1 MKKKSFLI
9 STLGLIGLL
18 ASCNTVVNN
27 TTTST
32 NSGSNTGSSNN
43 SNVSETNVSNDFT
56 ATQEFNVTTASGLA
70 PVVNINSIDTSVL
83 TTENSGSVY
92 EVNADN
98 VISETLYNGLDITA
112 AKNSTINLTLNNATI
127 YQNSETGKALWNDNK
142 GLTLNLIIPDGTTS
156 YIYNNFDDTNAVH
169 IKGNLNIT
177 GGGTLVVISGSKS
190 AIKVSKKI
198 TVTNTTLSLQAANYG
213 ISCEEVELTNANV
226 TIPYAGK
233 DGIRASVENE
243 DVSTAPTFDDT
254 IGYVKLVDTNYS
266 ATVEGDGIQANTSLY
281 ISGGSINIQ
290 TQGTFVSYSAD
301 NIEQYE
307 LTNDDFKWSKSGNS
321 YKKISSDEIGTNY
334 SRYLALVQSSKGL
347 KVGALK
353 YTLTDSTEEKEVA
366 TTSYNLTIT
375 NDAVVNITSTDSG
388 IKVDYG
394 DALINSNAVVTINAG
409 NKGVAAKHNFTIED
423 EAILTVTNSYEGVE
437 AALLNFNGG
446 TSIISASDD
455 GLNAST
461 DYTTNDYKTLAIY
474 VNSGLLKVNAQGDG
488 LDSNGTIYFNGGL
501 TLITGP
507 TSGGNQAIDSD
518 SKAYFNGGEVLSI
531 GSSGMASTKEY
542 SSSNSTCV
550 FGLYQSYSSNTTI
563 SILDSDGNVLI
574 SVVAPT
580 SFGELVYSSSS
591 LKLNSTYTVVIGSTN
606 QTITLTS
613 QVTSS
618 GNSNI
623 GFGPGNDGG
632 HGDNPGMIGRR

>member
-43 SNVSETNVSNDFT
+43 SNVSETSVSNDFT

-112 AKNSTINLTLNNATI
+112 VKNSTINLTLNNATI

-142 GLTLNLIIPDGTTS
+142 
-156 YIYNNFDDTNAVH
+156 
-169 IKGNLNIT
+169 
-177 GGGTLVVISGSKS
+177 
-190 AIKVSKKI
+190 
-198 TVTNTTLSLQAANYG
+198 
-213 ISCEEVELTNANV
+213 
-226 TIPYAGK
+226 
-233 DGIRASVENE
+233 
-243 DVSTAPTFDDT
+243 
-254 IGYVKLVDTNYS
+254 
-266 ATVEGDGIQANTSLY
+266 
-281 ISGGSINIQ
+281 
-290 TQGTFVSYSAD
+290 
-301 NIEQYE
+301 
-307 LTNDDFKWSKSGNS
+307 
-321 YKKISSDEIGTNY
+321 
-334 SRYLALVQSSKGL
+334 
-347 KVGALK
+347 
-353 YTLTDSTEEKEVA
+353 
-366 TTSYNLTIT
+366 
-375 NDAVVNITSTDSG
+375 
-388 IKVDYG
+388 
-394 DALINSNAVVTINAG
+394 
-409 NKGVAAKHNFTIED
+409 
-423 EAILTVTNSYEGVE
+423 
-437 AALLNFNGG
+437 
-446 TSIISASDD
+446 
-455 GLNAST
+455 
-461 DYTTNDYKTLAIY
+461 
-474 VNSGLLKVNAQGDG
+474 
-488 LDSNGTIYFNGGL
+488 GL

-550 FGLYQSYSSNTTI
+550 FGLYQSYSSNTII